1 MFGTE
6 WDGDSSRVPDGCSA
20 AVEVR
25 LCSICPADM
34 PRFSCRYFLLAWPL
48 ARRFPSWR
56 FSGRTPSITV
66 RAPRF
71 SIGGAGADDQ
81 LGGGNEPVGTFV
93 LGERLSDGAPGVSLL
108 AVA

>member
-6 WDGDSSRVPDGCSA
+6 RDGDWSRSPDGCSA
-20 AVEVR
+20 AVEVS

-34 PRFSCRYFLLAWPL
+34 DRFSSRHFLLAWPL

-56 FSGRTPSITV
+56 FSGRTPSIAV

-81 LGGGNEPVGTFV
+81 LGGGKRTRRDFV